1 MGNGNIFDQNEL
13 VKVMIPWADII
24 LTGPL
29 SIVCAY
35 GIIKEKSW
43 AFLMGIAVSGI
54 YIFGSVLVIISIFWN
69 SDYSILLIIPAI
81 SGFAIGTAYII
92 FLCKRRVILKAS
104 A

>member
-13 VKVMIPWADII
+13 AKVMIPWADII

-43 AFLMGIAVSGI
+43 AFLMGIAVSEI
-54 YIFGSVLVIISIFWN
+54 YIFDSVLVFISIFWN
-69 SDYSILLIIPAI
+69 SDYSILLIVPAI

-92 FLCKRRVILKAS
+92 YLLNRKVILKPTA
-104 A
+104 